1 MTDQLRR
8 NANLVE
14 MLGGALRDGDHA
26 LGSVPS
32 LLRQVLEAES
42 WREFVTQRGEHVKHE
57 RFADFVAAAPLAGLG
72 STVDLLRRI
81 LTGDPVAL
89 DMLDRELQNPVG
101 RPKTGNIVP
110 DKPEGNSA
118 EKALRRLRK
127 DRPDLHAEVL
137 AGNLSAHAAA
147 VQAGFRPRTITV
159 RADSPESIA
168 ATLRRQL
175 DPEQLSTL
183 ARLLMEGGA

>member
-8 NANLVE
+8 NATLVE

-42 WREFVTQRGEHVKHE
+42 WREFVTQRGEHVQHQ
-57 RFADFVAAAPLAGLG
+57 RFVDFVTTPPLAGLG
-72 STVDLLRRI
+72 SDVDLVRRI
-81 LTGDPVAL
+81 VAG
-89 DMLDRELQNPVG
+89 DREAGDLLDKALQNKAG
-101 RPKTGNIVP
+101 RPETVANIHGIERP
-110 DKPEGNSA
+110 AGTSRDA
-118 EKALRRLRK
+118 AIRRLRK

-147 VQAGFRPRTITV
+147 VQAGFRRRTVTV
-159 RADSPESIA
+159 PVDSAESA
-168 ATLRRQL
+168 ASALRRHL
-175 DPEQLSTL
+175 APEQLSTL
-183 ARLLMEGGA
+183 ARLLQEG

>member
-8 NANLVE
+8 NGSLTE
-14 MLGGALRDGDHA
+14 MLAGALRDGAHG
-26 LGSVPS
+26 LGSVPA
-32 LLRQVLEAES
+32 LLRQVLEEES
-42 WREFVTQRGEHVKHE
+42 WRVMVTQRGETVRHE
-57 RFADFVAAAPLAGLG
+57 RFVDYVRAQPLAGLG
-72 STVDLLRRI
+72 STVELLRRI
-81 LTGDPVAL
+81 LSGDPVAL
-89 DMLDRELQNPVG
+89 DLLDRELQNPVG

-147 VQAGFRPRTITV
+147 VQAGFRRRTITV
-159 RADSPESIA
+159 PVDSPESIA

-175 DPEQLSTL
+175 DAEQLSTL
-183 ARLLMEGGA
+183 ARLLTEG